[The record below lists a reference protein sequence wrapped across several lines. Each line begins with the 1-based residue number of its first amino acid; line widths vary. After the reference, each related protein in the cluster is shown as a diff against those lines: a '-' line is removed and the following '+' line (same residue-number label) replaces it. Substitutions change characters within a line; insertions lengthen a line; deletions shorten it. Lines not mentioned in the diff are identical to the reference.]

1 MFLSHMQNWYTEERW
16 ISFTE
21 EGRAAVA
28 PLHGAR
34 CRVPAR
40 LTVVSG
46 STMPV
51 SKVQQREE
59 ALALFEM
66 GAIDRRDL
74 LEKLDW
80 SERAAVLERLEA
92 KTPATQTSPA
102 KTGA

>member
-1 MFLSHMQNWYTEERW
+1 
-16 ISFTE
+16 
-21 EGRAAVA
+21 
-28 PLHGAR
+28 
-34 CRVPAR
+34 
-40 LTVVSG
+40 
-46 STMPV
+46 MPV

-92 KTPATQTSPA
+92 QTSATPAAHTP
-102 KTGA
+102 GA